1 MKEKQYKTEKA
12 CLMLGKPSH
21 HMNQIKNKTKHKCTK
36 RRQKKNQFSQ
46 RHNIRDS
53 HRGRQILEGRK
64 RLYFMGRDSISILF
78 P

>member
-36 RRQKKNQFSQ
+36 RRQKKINFLKD
-46 RHNIRDS
+46 IT
-53 HRGRQILEGRK
+53 
-64 RLYFMGRDSISILF
+64 
-78 P
+78 